1 MKTDNRKRL
10 VFIITKSEVGGAQK
24 WVSEQKLLLEDKYDT
39 FLITSC
45 TGWLTDNF
53 SPDKVFFV
61 PALTNI
67 KKYQTFSL
75 LQRY

>member
-45 TGWLTDNF
+45 TG
-53 SPDKVFFV
+53 
-61 PALTNI
+61 
-67 KKYQTFSL
+67 
-75 LQRY
+75 